1 MERYSRNEQ
10 AISPEDNAALK
21 TRSIAIVGLGG
32 LGGYVAESF
41 ARLGVAHMTLIDRD
55 VFEVTNLNRQLNS
68 YPDNLGTSKVE
79 AARERVHR
87 VNPGITLTI
96 RHAEL
101 GAENAVELLGGHDI
115 VMDCLDSIPARLL
128 LEAACEELAI
138 PLIHGAV
145 SGWYGQVSVVMPGDR
160 TLSEIYQN
168 QPTGLANPWGNPIF
182 IVTTVASLE
191 VAEAVKVLLHQ
202 DHILTRKLLLV
213 DLATP
218 EFIVLDLP
226 PQSRTDDPGN
236 KER

>member
-1 MERYSRNEQ
+1 MERYSRNEH

-41 ARLGVAHMTLIDRD
+41 ARLGVAHLTLIDRD

-68 YPDNLGTSKVE
+68 YPDNLGTSKAE
-79 AARERVHR
+79 AARDRVHR
-87 VNPGITLTI
+87 VNQGITVTT

-101 GAENAVELLGGHDI
+101 HAENALELLGGHDL

-128 LEAACEELAI
+128 LEAACEDLGS
-138 PLIHGAV
+138 PLVHGAV

-160 TLSEIYQN
+160 TLSRIYHN
-168 QPTGLANPWGNPIF
+168 QQHGLSNHWGNPVF

-191 VAEAVKVLLHQ
+191 VAEAVKVLLHKENT
-202 DHILTRKLLLV
+202 LAEKLLLV

-226 PQSRTDDPGN
+226 PQSRDDEEE
-236 KER
+236 KQ